1 MDVNICSDEYFHD
14 RNHGAQQYNPI
25 GAETARQR
33 KRREWQEAKIEKI
46 RSKNRGIVEGKQ
58 LDSTTSAILDEHVE
72 PQYPGAKP
80 SSSRDQVGSS
90 PDRSPSQWK
99 TIRELKLCARC
110 LTRTIP
116 PHKPG
121 FEGAPCEGQP
131 YEPWNASGIERIRRA
146 SMRLAG
152 RTRDTIDESS
162 QAESVYSGST
172 LYQEL
177 VIDGPPFWDAKQLS
191 DDPLIVRSPQYVDH
205 EGASPVR
212 MKRFA
217 ESNRDLGGMDP
228 PSPLTTGINIWE
240 DFGPRGRIPLGNILR
255 GSNMSNVRKTTHGT
269 VFRLVVPGACQRM
282 AIGTMKPRSQK
293 SCQV

>member
-14 RNHGAQQYNPI
+14 RNHGGQQYNPTI
-25 GAETARQR
+25 AETAQHR
-33 KRREWQEAKIEKI
+33 KRR
-46 RSKNRGIVEGKQ
+46 KQ

-80 SSSRDQVGSS
+80 SSSRDQVGSL

-121 FEGAPCEGQP
+121 FEGAPCKGQP

-152 RTRDTIDESS
+152 RTRDNIDESS

-172 LYQEL
+172 LYQES
-177 VIDGPPFWDAKQLS
+177 VIDGPPF
-191 DDPLIVRSPQYVDH
+191 
-205 EGASPVR
+205 
-212 MKRFA
+212 
-217 ESNRDLGGMDP
+217 
-228 PSPLTTGINIWE
+228 
-240 DFGPRGRIPLGNILR
+240 
-255 GSNMSNVRKTTHGT
+255 
-269 VFRLVVPGACQRM
+269 
-282 AIGTMKPRSQK
+282 
-293 SCQV
+293 